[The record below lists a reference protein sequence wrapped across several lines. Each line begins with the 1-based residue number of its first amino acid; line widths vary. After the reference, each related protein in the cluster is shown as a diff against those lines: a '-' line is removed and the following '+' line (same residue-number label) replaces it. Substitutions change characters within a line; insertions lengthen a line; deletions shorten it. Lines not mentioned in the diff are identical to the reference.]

1 MSAEKLVTGGQL
13 VGVLGLGGLFWGVAA
28 WIIRTFPQTLF
39 GSTRRQMTTYLV
51 LLPVGYPLLN
61 FTEAVLGIPAAQR
74 LVSTSVMCAIALF
87 LDGIALMWVPAVY
100 ENPSLSKIKSPLAI
114 HYSRQGAASLL
125 WGVGALLTVAL
136 IKHFE

>member
-1 MSAEKLVTGGQL
+1 MPVGNIVTGGQL
-13 VGVLGLGGLFWGVAA
+13 VGLAGLGGVFWGVAA
-28 WIIRTFPQTLF
+28 LIIRNFPQTLF

-74 LVSTSVMCAIALF
+74 LVSTSVMCAAALF
-87 LDGIALMWVPAVY
+87 LDGAAFMWVPAVY
-100 ENPSLSKIKSPLAI
+100 ENPSLSKIKSPLAM
-114 HYSRQGAASLL
+114 HYSRHGAASIL

-136 IKHFE
+136 IKHLE